1 MPTNPP
7 QLPAPT
13 TALRAVPWA
22 LLVGTALACAETGAA
37 PATVAPGATA
47 PVARAPE
54 SPPGEAGEPSGDA
67 TLAGPGPGQPPSPP
81 TGDATPATEPTS
93 VEPPPAAPPERVALP
108 AGTKVLHV
116 GDSFAGALGIP
127 LGEMLEQAGVRSV
140 LKHKDSSYLTTWAW
154 EPELAQDIWRYNPDL
169 VVITLGANEL
179 AIADPAQREKTVRKI
194 VSTIGQRPCLWVAI
208 PLWSERHNG
217 LLEVIEAASKP
228 CVFYDTNEKLDT
240 LAMPRIHDGIHPTNA
255 ARHAWAEAVFDYLLT
270 HRRPREGA
278 PWWLVE

>member
-1 MPTNPP
+1 M
-7 QLPAPT
+7 
-13 TALRAVPWA
+13 
-22 LLVGTALACAETGAA
+22 LLVGAALACAETGAA
-37 PATVAPGATA
+37 PAAVAPGATPSVA
-47 PVARAPE
+47 PAPE
-54 SPPGEAGEPSGDA
+54 SPPGGASEASGEPTAS
-67 TLAGPGPGQPPSPP
+67 TGPGPGQPAEAGLAPAPA
-81 TGDATPATEPTS
+81 TGDAAPAAEPTS
-93 VEPPPAAPPERVALP
+93 LEPAPAAPPERIALP

-217 LLEVIEAASKP
+217 LLDVIESASKP

-255 ARHAWAEAVFDYLLT
+255 ARRAWAEAVFDYLVT